1 MHFFII
7 LGKEMWL
14 QNENV
19 YWTSV
24 KKKPLRSTYSLFC
37 ILLHEY
43 GTWIQYF
50 PKLLVQAWTVH
61 VHVPCT
67 IISSFDSYYNTCIFL
82 PVWLYIFF
90 LLYSRVKCLQRIH
103 PLSKRSLLCW
113 SPLLASPIQSQ
124 YLYWLPRLFLVILL
138 SFSLQFLNC
147 FPLFSTTEWRV

>member
-1 MHFFII
+1 MSI
-7 LGKEMWL
+7 G
-14 QNENV
+14 QV
-19 YWTSV
+19 S
-24 KKKPLRSTYSLFC
+24 KKLLWSTYSLFC

>member
-1 MHFFII
+1 
-7 LGKEMWL
+7 MWL
-14 QNENV
+14 QNEMSIGQVSKKNPWDQPILYFAYCCMNTV
-19 YWTSV
+19 LESNISQNYWYKLGLYMYMCLAQS
-24 KKKPLRSTYSLFC
+24 Y
-37 ILLHEY
+37 LL
-43 GTWIQYF
+43 
-50 PKLLVQAWTVH
+50 LTV
-61 VHVPCT
+61 T
-67 IISSFDSYYNTCIFL
+67 NNSCIFL

-124 YLYWLPRLFLVILL
+124 YLYWLPGLFLVILL

>member
-1 MHFFII
+1 MSI
-7 LGKEMWL
+7 G
-14 QNENV
+14 QV
-19 YWTSV
+19 S
-24 KKKPLRSTYSLFC
+24 KKLLWSTYSLFC

-43 GTWIQYF
+43 GTWIQDF
-50 PKLLVQAWTVH
+50 PKLLIQAWTVH

-67 IISSFDSYYNTCIFL
+67 IISSFDSYYNSCIFL